1 MRDRADVIVVGT
13 GIVGLSLSF
22 ELVRRGVATILV
34 GRPLRATGA
43 PGGLGLVNAQTRGC
57 PGPEPFHDLA
67 LLSRQLFADWVES
80 IEAES
85 GMAVEYDVR
94 GGMAVTLTD
103 AEDVALDRTLDWQ
116 RARSL
121 PFDVLPGEEAAVRE
135 PSLSEEIRT
144 AFTFPLDGTLAPGKL
159 HRSLSLAARSAGVRI
174 HESRF
179 PALLASEGGRATGV
193 ETAEGRLVA
202 DAVVEA
208 GDVSGLAVP
217 GATAAPGVMA
227 TCPVL
232 DVDPSPD
239 ADRLSRFVWTG
250 GAWIVPRRDGSAS
263 IAGGPDPG
271 SADGRPRAGALSAL
285 IEAAARAV
293 PAVRDYRILSCSE
306 SPCRLSPD
314 GCPTLG
320 AGAIP
325 GYFLVS
331 GLGGDEILLAP
342 AAALFLAEMLSGR
355 TPPLPPGPYHPT
367 RFRP

>member
-1 MRDRADVIVVGT
+1 MKDRADVIVVGT

-34 GRPLRATGA
+34 GSPLPTAA
-43 PGGLGLVNAQTRGC
+43 ALGGLGLVNAQTRGC
-57 PGPEPFHDLA
+57 RDPEPFQDLA

-85 GMAVEYDVR
+85 GMVVEHDVR
-94 GGMAVTLTD
+94 GGMAMTLTD
-103 AEDVALDRTLDWQ
+103 EEDVVLDRTLDWQ

-121 PFDVLPGEEAAVRE
+121 PFDVLAGEEAAVRE

-144 AFTFPLDGTLAPGKL
+144 AFVFSLDGTLAPGKL
-159 HRSLSLAARSAGVRI
+159 HRSLSLAVRAAGVSI

-179 PALLASEGGRATGV
+179 PILLSSQGGRATGV
-193 ETAEGRLVA
+193 ETVEGRLVG

-208 GDVSGLAVP
+208 GDASGLAVP
-217 GATAAPGVMA
+217 GAAAPPGVMA
-227 TCPVL
+227 TYPAME
-232 DVDPSPD
+232 VDPSPD
-239 ADRLSRFVWTG
+239 ADHLSRFVWTG
-250 GAWIVPRRDGSAS
+250 GAWIVPRRDGTAT

-271 SADGRPRAGALSAL
+271 GGDGRPRAGALSAL

-306 SPCRLSPD
+306 RPCRLSPD

-320 AGAIP
+320 VGALP
-325 GYFLVS
+325 GHFLVC

-342 AAALFLAEMLSGR
+342 AAALFLADVLSAR
-355 TPPLPPGPYHPT
+355 TPPLPPGPYHLA
-367 RFRP
+367 RFGL